1 MSETRMNR
9 LPQTDVGDYSAFS
22 GLHSSIAGGFV
33 QYMPC
38 DKKGE
43 YGLNLCGGIKEGHM
57 LMI

>member
-1 MSETRMNR
+1 MNR